1 MPSGGAHLRSF
12 RAYARQMVL
21 GGLRRLA
28 RTARPVL
35 RVGVGVDSLFK
46 DRRFS
51 SAVHRAATAQDSDI
65 VVSFLRHTNIVVL
78 AGMARS
84 AIPVLVSERS
94 HTFAY
99 HDLDPLRR
107 TLRPILHPRA
117 ERHVVLTA
125 EIDAS
130 EERKWALHTPQDI
143 PHAPPT

>member
-78 AGMARS
+78 AGMALS
-84 AIPVLVSERS
+84 AIPVIVSERS
-94 HTFAY
+94 HPFAY
-99 HDLDPLRR
+99 DELDPLRR
-107 TLRPILHPRA
+107 KLRPILYRRA
-117 ERHVVLTA
+117 ERVVSLTEETGRA
-125 EIDAS
+125 EG
-130 EERKWALHTPQDI
+130 RKMGCQRR
-143 PHAPPT
+143 